1 MEVITI
7 ESEAF
12 SKLILNIE
20 RLTNALSVQYSS
32 TKNLSGENQKTL
44 NSKSKDPDSTW
55 LDTEDVCKVLKVTKR
70 TIQKYRDTLIL
81 PYSQVG
87 KKILYKQSDIQKLL
101 ESNYYSID
109 PP

>member
-12 SKLILNIE
+12 SRLILNIE
-20 RLTNALSVQYSS
+20 RLTNAITVQNALIKKTAAAKPVIVAS
-32 TKNLSGENQKTL
+32 TKKNDQE
-44 NSKSKDPDSTW
+44 W
-55 LDTEDVCKVLKVTKR
+55 LDSEGVCKILKVTKR
-70 TIQKYRDTLIL
+70 TLQNYRDTLIL

-87 KKILYKQSDIQKLL
+87 KKILYKQSDIQKIL
-101 ESNYYSID
+101 ESKYFSVE